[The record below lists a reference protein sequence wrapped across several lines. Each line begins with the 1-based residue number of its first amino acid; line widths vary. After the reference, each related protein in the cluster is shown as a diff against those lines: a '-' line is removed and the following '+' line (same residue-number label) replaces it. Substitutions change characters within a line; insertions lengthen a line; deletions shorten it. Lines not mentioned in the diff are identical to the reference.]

1 MKPMQ
6 ITSASD
12 RGALEPL
19 FIAAAEHDLTFSN
32 FTYDIAD
39 DSLITFTLNFPSN
52 FTEADFASM
61 CRNNQLDEL
70 CDMLPES

>member
-6 ITSASD
+6 ITSAAD
-12 RGALEPL
+12 RDALEPL
-19 FIAAAEHDLTFSN
+19 FIAAGEHALTFSN

-39 DSLITFTLNFPSN
+39 DNLITFTLNFPQN

-61 CRNNQLDEL
+61 CRDNQLDEL
-70 CDMLPES
+70 CDLLPES

>member
-1 MKPMQ
+1 MQ

-39 DSLITFTLNFPSN
+39 DNLITFTLNFPSN

-61 CRNNQLDEL
+61 CRDSQLDEL